1 MPVKKKFQHGNIIT
15 ISLAHF
21 VHDTFSGFLAP
32 VLPLLIDKL
41 GISYTLAGFLSGVR
55 NFPSLLNPLM
65 GIVADKVS
73 IRYLLIVAPL
83 ITSVVMSLLG
93 AAPTYTIAV
102 ILLFISGISAS
113 MFHVPAPVMI
123 KDIAA
128 TKIGRGMSYFML
140 GGEFGRTV
148 GPIVIL
154 AAISIWGLEGTYRLT
169 IVGFLASFFL
179 FIRFKKIRISD
190 KLKNQKPE
198 LGAFKSL
205 KEHSRILIVLTF
217 VILFLSFMRGSLRAF
232 LPTYLTIRGESLWL
246 SGIALSVISLA
257 GSVGSFFSGTLSD
270 KIGRKNTLLIIGIG
284 SPILLWLLTIS
295 NNFWMMPVL
304 IILGLFILSANPVLL
319 AIIMEL
325 KTERP
330 SFINGV
336 FMTIMFMINSICVFL
351 VGVLSDLLGMVTTFK
366 ILCVLG
372 LFAIPF
378 ILFLKKDEYP
388 EKILKTIKRG

>member
-1 MPVKKKFQHGNIIT
+1 MSDKKKFQHGNIIT

-32 VLPLLIDKL
+32 VLPLLIEKL
-41 GISYTLAGFLSGVR
+41 SISYTLAGFLSGVR
-55 NFPSLLNPLM
+55 NFPSLLNPLI
-65 GIVADKVS
+65 GIIADKIS

-83 ITSVVMSLLG
+83 ITSIVMSVLG

-102 ILLFISGISAS
+102 ILLFVSGISAS
-113 MFHVPAPVMI
+113 MFHVPSPVMI
-123 KDIAA
+123 KDIAG
-128 TKIGRGMSYFML
+128 TKIGKGMSYFML

-154 AAISIWGLEGTYRLT
+154 AAISIWGLEGTYRLI
-169 IVGFLASFFL
+169 IVGFLATFFL

-190 KLKNQKPE
+190 KLKNQKQE
-198 LGAFKSL
+198 LSAFKSL
-205 KEHSRILIVLTF
+205 KEHSRVLIVLTF
-217 VILFLSFMRGSLRAF
+217 AILFLSFMRGSLRAF
-232 LPTYLTIRGESLWL
+232 LPTYLTVRGESLWL

-304 IILGLFILSANPVLL
+304 IVLGLFILSANPVLL

-330 SFINGV
+330 SFLNGV
-336 FMTIMFMINSICVFL
+336 FMTIMFMINTICVFL
-351 VGVLSDLLGMVTTFK
+351 VGVLSDLLGMVLTFK
-366 ILCVLG
+366 ILCLFG
-372 LFAIPF
+372 LLALPF
-378 ILFLKKDEYP
+378 ILSLKKD
-388 EKILKTIKRG
+388 KTKLEPSK